1 MLASDIAVSR
11 AGSLSISEI
20 CVSGLASLL
29 IPYPYAAADHQRKNA
44 KEMAEL
50 NAALYLD
57 DTDCTPESFMEKLEE
72 IINDTQKMIELQNN
86 AKKLVKYD
94 ATDNIVNQIK
104 DALK

>member
-1 MLASDIAVSR
+1 MPKYLVQCESRHVQYYEFEAENEMDAV
-11 AGSLSISEI
+11 
-20 CVSGLASLL
+20 
-29 IPYPYAAADHQRKNA
+29 KNA

-50 NAALYLD
+50 NSALYLD

>member
-1 MLASDIAVSR
+1 M
-11 AGSLSISEI
+11 SEI

-44 KEMAEL
+44 QEMAEQG
-50 NAALYLD
+50 AALYLED
-57 DTDCTPESFMEKLEE
+57 KECTAESFMEKLEE

-94 ATDNIVNQIK
+94 ATKNIVEQIK
-104 DALK
+104 DVLNKSEK